1 MPLKMPTGSICPLET
16 LMELSD
22 FLALLLACAVVI
34 AGAWFVAE
42 IAWWLID
49 GDKSDECGH

>member
-1 MPLKMPTGSICPLET
+1 MPLRTPTGSICRLET
-16 LMELSD
+16 PMELHD

-42 IAWWLID
+42 IAWWLMQG
-49 GDKSDECGH
+49 GDDD

>member
-22 FLALLLACAVVI
+22 FLALLLACMVVV

-42 IAWWLID
+42 IAWWLMQ
-49 GDKSDECGH
+49 GENDE

>member
-1 MPLKMPTGSICPLET
+1 MPLKMPTGSICRLET

-49 GDKSDECGH
+49 GDKSDE